1 MSTSSPAPTAAPA
14 QRARIAV
21 MHASGRTGQR
31 LARKLLGA
39 GHTVR
44 ALGRSAVRLGT
55 LVDHGA
61 QACIG
66 DPRDTHHLAR
76 AFEGMDVVYALMP
89 YDLTQPGHIAHQR
102 ELGQAMAD
110 AVRAAR
116 VPRVVLLSSLGAEL
130 SQGTGMILSL
140 HEQEQR
146 LADIPCLHA
155 TFLRAGDFMENRLG
169 SLASMLEH
177 RVWSDVVS
185 VDRPVPMVAT
195 ADIADAAFEVVRAAD
210 WTGLNVREVLGPCD
224 ISYGEVTDV
233 LTDRLGL
240 PDLRYEP
247 CSAQALRDMLMGAG
261 LPPDTA
267 ELTAEIS
274 QAIEDGRIRSR
285 QGRTDGNTTPTRF
298 ADFAQGLVLPAMA
311 T

>member
-1 MSTSSPAPTAAPA
+1 MPTSSLAPTTAPA
-14 QRARIAV
+14 VRPSIAV

-31 LARKLLGA
+31 LTRQLLGA
-39 GHTVR
+39 GHPVR
-44 ALGRSAVRLGT
+44 ALGRSAVRLGA
-55 LVDHGA
+55 LVEHGA

-66 DPRDTHHLAR
+66 DPLDARHLAQ

-89 YDLTQPGHIAHQR
+89 YDLMQPGYLERQR
-102 ELGQAMAD
+102 QLGQAMAD

-130 SQGTGMILSL
+130 SWGTGMILSL

-146 LADIPCLHA
+146 LADLPWLHA

-169 SLASMLEH
+169 ALAPMLEH
-177 RVWSDVVS
+177 HVWSDVVS

-195 ADIADAAFEVVRAAD
+195 ADIADAAFEVVRSAD

-224 ISYGEVTDV
+224 ISYGEVTGI
-233 LTDRLGL
+233 LADRLGL
-240 PDLRYEP
+240 PDLHYEP

-267 ELTAEIS
+267 ELTAKIS
-274 QAIEDGRIRSR
+274 QAIEEGRIQSR
-285 QGRTDGNTTPTRF
+285 QGRTEDNTTPTRF
-298 ADFAQGLVLPAMA
+298 ADFAQGVVLPAAA